1 MNNLFFTNTGMSL
14 NEILSFCTVTG
25 YAITAKRMAMSKL
38 NTPATSMTSV

>member
-1 MNNLFFTNTGMSL
+1 MKSLFFTNTGMSL

-25 YAITAKRMAMSKL
+25 YTITAKSKAISKL